1 MVTELTSQF
10 LVLGRASW
18 VGIGVGVENVGEQV
32 LVRAPIH
39 SGRGGHF
46 REASPLHVAIFGTF
60 LGDDAQL
67 HIIDDIYFGGSGHP
81 PKYLI
86 LQI

>member
-32 LVRAPIH
+32 LVRAPVH
-39 SGRGGHF
+39 SARGGHF
-46 REASPLHVAIFGTF
+46 REASSLHVAN
-60 LGDDAQL
+60 DAQL
-67 HIIDDIYFGGSGHP
+67 NAIDDIWFGGSGHP

>member
-1 MVTELTSQF
+1 MVLTSQV

-18 VGIGVGVENVGEQV
+18 IGIGVGVENVGEQV

-39 SGRGGHF
+39 SARGGHF
-46 REASPLHVAIFGTF
+46 REASSLHVVMFRTF
-60 LGDDAQL
+60 VGNDAQL
-67 HIIDDIYFGGSGHP
+67 HIIDDRYFGGSGNP

-86 LQI
+86 LRM